1 MMHTWRRLIAVS
13 VLALG
18 GVSCGNSDT
27 ADPVIA
33 DPGLTVG
40 GLKFTLS
47 GATLT
52 AVSAALPTS
61 DASFAPPVVAVDRP
75 PTATLSATITVSAA
89 EPFQTVLV
97 LPGGSSSY
105 VRVFLPA
112 QTTLIG
118 ITVLA
123 NPTGSASVS
132 TAATIA
138 VANGARTS
146 RTSALMFQTIS
157 N

>member
-1 MMHTWRRLIAVS
+1 MMHTWRRLIAIS
-13 VLALG
+13 VLAVG
-18 GVSCGNSDT
+18 GASCGSSDT
-27 ADPVIA
+27 VDPIVA
-33 DPGLTVG
+33 DPGLTVA
-40 GLKFTLS
+40 GLKFTLA

-52 AVSAALPTS
+52 AVNASLPTA
-61 DASFAPPVVAVDRP
+61 DASFAAPVVAINRP
-75 PTATLSATITVSAA
+75 PTSTQSATITVSAA

-97 LPGGSSSY
+97 QPGGSSSY

-118 ITVLA
+118 VTVIA
-123 NPTGSASVS
+123 NPAGSTSVA

-138 VANGARTS
+138 VANGARAS
-146 RTSALMFQTIS
+146 RTSALLFQPIS